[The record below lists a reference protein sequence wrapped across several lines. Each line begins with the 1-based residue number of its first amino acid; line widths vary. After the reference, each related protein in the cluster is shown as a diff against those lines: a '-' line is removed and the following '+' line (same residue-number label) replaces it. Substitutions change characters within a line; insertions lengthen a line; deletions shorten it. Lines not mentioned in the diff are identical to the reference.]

1 MGVVTVTGAMLGLAE
16 SLIRSGLNHSEII
29 DGFKKA
35 ANKALEVLA
44 SLVYTGSQ
52 EFDYLNANLVCQ
64 RLKAVLVSKESENGN
79 NLSQLTAQACIDA
92 FPNNNKP
99 FNAENIRIVK
109 IVGGSPED
117 SVVMKGLVILK
128 DVDGKIKTV
137 KDPMVA
143 VYPMGIGTT
152 STENK
157 GTVLI
162 RNANDLIL
170 YSKDEEVQLE
180 QIIKKIASSGTK
192 VLVSGTRLSD
202 LSQHFLEKYGL
213 MSIHTNSKFEL
224 RRICQATAS
233 LAIIKSGTPMIEEL
247 GFARK
252 IQVREIAGT
261 KCTVLEQDPRL
272 GEISTIIL
280 RGPSAQVLD
289 NMQKAID
296 NAINVFKNLCND
308 ACTVPAG
315 GGTEIEIAIQLM
327 DLARQEVGL
336 EQYAIQKFAEG
347 LEVIPRTLAENS
359 GFNPTDV
366 VASLWST
373 HKESKTV
380 GLDIESGDIKDLT
393 KIGVADLKRTKWWAI
408 TLLTDMVFTLL
419 KIDHIIMAKNAKQSD
434 SKNR

>member
-1 MGVVTVTGAMLGLAE
+1 MG
-16 SLIRSGLNHSEII
+16 
-29 DGFKKA
+29 
-35 ANKALEVLA
+35 NKALEVLA

-52 EFDYLNANLVCQ
+52 EFDYLNADLVCQ

-99 FNAENIRIVK
+99 FDVENIRIVK

-180 QIIKKIASSGTK
+180 QTIKKIASSGAK

-224 RRICQATAS
+224 RRICQATGS
-233 LAIIKSGTPMIEEL
+233 LAIIKSGTPLLEDL

-261 KCTVLEQDPRL
+261 KCIVLEQEPKK

-280 RGPSAQVLD
+280 RGPSAQILD

-296 NAINVFKNLCND
+296 NALNLCND
-308 ACTVPAG
+308 TCTVPAG

-336 EQYAIQKFAEG
+336 EQYTIQKFAEG

-373 HKESKTV
+373 HKEAKTV

-408 TLLTDMVFTLL
+408 KLLTDMVFTLL
-419 KIDHIIMAKNAKQSD
+419 KIDHIIMAKNAKQSN
-434 SKNR
+434 SNNR